1 MVSSTQQALAKGNQ
15 FGNVTRPAR
24 ALLGWMA
31 QNEAELALVQRQM
44 NAVTAEHTQ
53 RATRARA
60 SVAAR
65 APGIDQDNL
74 LTDMREELS
83 AHVQQLQADSSF
95 AQFLAEQWSFK
106 IADLSKVCALQPIV
120 FWDHATERAQA
131 AVAEQMLTLAAITL
145 PIPQNAELPL
155 QFDQIHNTWII
166 ASRNPNLRLV
176 GNFAAPV
183 GGHFGCGFLVAVQP
197 SFVQV
202 ASYRNRYVLRDG
214 YHRALGLLA
223 KGVKKVP
230 VLFREFG
237 QFEPL
242 GIGPGMLPDVA
253 WLGDRPPLLSDYLS
267 DDVSAE
273 VQLPA
278 SQKMLVVQGLEMNPL
293 G

>member
-1 MVSSTQQALAKGNQ
+1 MVSSTQQALAKGSQ

-24 ALLGWMA
+24 TLIGWMPA
-31 QNEAELALVQRQM
+31 NEAELAQAQRQM
-44 NAVTAEHTQ
+44 NAVTAEHTE
-53 RATRARA
+53 RATRATA

-65 APGIDQDNL
+65 APGIDQSDL
-74 LTDMREELS
+74 LTDIPEEL
-83 AHVQQLQADSSF
+83 AGHVQQLKAHSSF
-95 AQFLAEQWSFK
+95 APFSAEGWSFK
-106 IADLSKVCALQPIV
+106 MADLSKVCALQPIV
-120 FWDHATERAQA
+120 FWDHAAERAQA
-131 AVAEQMLTLAAITL
+131 ALAEEVLTLAAITL
-145 PIPQNAELPL
+145 PIPENVELPL

-166 ASRNPNLRLV
+166 ASRNPNLKLV
-176 GNFAAPV
+176 GNFASPV

-223 KGVKKVP
+223 KKVTKVP

-237 QFEPL
+237 PFDPL
-242 GIGPGMLPDVA
+242 GIGPGMLPDAA
-253 WLGDRPPLLSDYLS
+253 WLGERPPLLADYLS

-278 SQKMLVVQGLEMNPL
+278 SQKMLVIQGLEMNPL

>member
-1 MVSSTQQALAKGNQ
+1 MVSSTQQALAQGNQ

-31 QNEAELALVQRQM
+31 QNEAELAQAQRQT
-44 NAVTAEHTQ
+44 NAVTVEHTQ
-53 RATRARA
+53 RATHAREC
-60 SVAAR
+60 VAAR
-65 APGIDQDNL
+65 VAGIDQSNL
-74 LTDMREELS
+74 LTDIPNELS
-83 AHVQQLQADSSF
+83 AHVQQLQAHSSF
-95 AQFLAEQWSFK
+95 APFLAEQWSFK

-131 AVAEQMLTLAAITL
+131 AVAEHALTLAAITL
-145 PIPQNAELPL
+145 PIPQNTELPL
-155 QFDQIHNTWII
+155 QFDQTRNTWIV
-166 ASRNPNLRLV
+166 ASRNPNLKLV
-176 GNFAAPV
+176 GHFAAPM

-202 ASYRNRYVLRDG
+202 ASYRNRHVLRDG

-237 QFEPL
+237 QFDPL
-242 GIGPGMLPDVA
+242 GIGPGMLPDAA
-253 WLGDRPPLLSDYLS
+253 WLGERPPVLSDYLK
-267 DDVSAE
+267 DDVAAE

-278 SQKMLVVQGLEMNPL
+278 SQKMVVVQGLEMSPL